1 MTINNHFAME
11 IIHQL
16 NNELLKPASDGMPV
30 YPDELNYFKDI
41 ARSYACTEQAI
52 AVLSDMHTDT
62 SYIYY
67 GKFAETLGLKEDSK
81 VERIYSI
88 WEEKILQLIHPDDL
102 NSKYLQ
108 ELRFFHFVRK
118 QPKDKQSSFFLMN
131 KLRMKNLAG
140 NYIWVLHRLFY
151 IAMSPT
157 SNNLW
162 LALCLYNPLLFDI
175 SAKGIVANAV
185 SGQTIELKDDND
197 LNILSRRERQVLQL
211 ISQGRTSKDIA
222 DELYI
227 SINTVNRHRQ
237 EILNKLQ
244 VRNSI
249 EACRIAKEMK
259 II

>member
-1 MTINNHFAME
+1 ME
-11 IIHQL
+11 IIQQL

-30 YPDELNYFKDI
+30 CPDELNYFKDI

-118 QPKDKQSSFFLMN
+118 QPKDKQSAFFLMN

-140 NYIWVLHRLFY
+140 NYIWVLHRLLY

>member
-1 MTINNHFAME
+1 ME
-11 IIHQL
+11 IIQQL

-30 YPDELNYFKDI
+30 CPDELNYFKDI

-118 QPKDKQSSFFLMN
+118 QPKDKQSAFFLMN

-140 NYIWVLHRLFY
+140 NYIWVLHRLLY

-222 DELYI
+222 DELCI

>member
-30 YPDELNYFKDI
+30 CPDELNYFKDI

-108 ELRFFHFVRK
+108 ELRFFHFVRQ

-131 KLRMKNLAG
+131 KLRMKSPAG
-140 NYIWVLHRLFY
+140 NYIRVLHRLFY
-151 IAMSPT
+151 IAMSP
-157 SNNLW
+157 SGNNLW

-211 ISQGRTSKDIA
+211 ISLGRTSKDIA
-222 DELYI
+222 EELYI

-249 EACRIAKEMK
+249 EACKIAKELK